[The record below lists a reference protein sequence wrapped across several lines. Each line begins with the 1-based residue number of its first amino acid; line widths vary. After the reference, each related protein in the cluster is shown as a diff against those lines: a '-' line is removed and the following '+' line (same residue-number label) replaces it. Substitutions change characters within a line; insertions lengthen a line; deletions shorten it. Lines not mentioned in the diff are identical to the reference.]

1 MTKSHLSNSNAPSE
15 HQASSHHEGYTKIN
29 NQYNT
34 MQRDRSK
41 QSLRNKK
48 TSPIPMVRDYQQ
60 QRNQVRANGLPN
72 RLQGKKE
79 FQESVRNTRNDK
91 NSFCTVM

>member
-1 MTKSHLSNSNAPSE
+1 
-15 HQASSHHEGYTKIN
+15 
-29 NQYNT
+29 
-34 MQRDRSK
+34 
-41 QSLRNKK
+41 
-48 TSPIPMVRDYQQ
+48 MVRDYQQ
-60 QRNQVRANGLPN
+60 QRNQVRANRLPN